1 MKRGKLLMNIIH
13 IEIKNSYKSKT
24 KNGME
29 TIPIIKRV
37 YYENGEIEFEILGE
51 QEVPIV
57 WLNK

>member
-1 MKRGKLLMNIIH
+1 MA
-13 IEIKNSYKSKT
+13 
-24 KNGME
+24 

>member
-1 MKRGKLLMNIIH
+1 MNIIH

-24 KNGME
+24 KNGMA
-29 TIPIIKRV
+29 TIPIIKRE
-37 YYENGEIEFEILGE
+37 YYENGEIEFEILGK

>member
-1 MKRGKLLMNIIH
+1 MNIIH